1 MQKGEQVVT
10 EPLTVEVIGGKTF
23 AEFRLSA
30 GGCTCSLVIPV
41 GVDPATAMEFVAG
54 ISQTV
59 LDFIL
64 HLDTELRSHGSG
76 N

>member
-1 MQKGEQVVT
+1 MKGEQVVT
-10 EPLTVEVIGGKTF
+10 PVTVEVIGGNKH

-30 GGCTCSLVIPV
+30 GDCTCSLIIPV
-41 GVDPATAMEFVAG
+41 GVDPAAAMEFVAA
-54 ISQTV
+54 ISPTV